1 MIILEQTIAMITQ
14 NDWTIKPKPQG
25 RNSEGINNTTTT
37 TTGETFLIR
46 DK

>member
-14 NDWTIKPKPQG
+14 NDRTIKSKTQG
-25 RNSEGINNTTTT
+25 RNGEGINNTTTT
-37 TTGETFLIR
+37 TSETFLIR